1 MDEPTQPSL
10 RARIT
15 VSGSGQVFVLEHF
28 PVLIGRSED
37 CEVRLDQPA
46 GQVTLSRRHA
56 RLSLGSGRLRLE
68 DLSTNG
74 TRVGGRLL
82 NPGELRLLGDREEVC
97 LGAQLQFVVETLRP
111 GQSPEAEPPL
121 LQTPLESAESGLRL
135 HTLGHF
141 QAFCAGQPIA
151 EAAWGTRKPILLL
164 TYLAWQGE
172 RPVAIDRV
180 CSELWP
186 DNAQGGRQALQSTLA
201 RIRRGLKPMEPV
213 LLERGAYRLN
223 PELKTYLDAAALL
236 QAARQTDGGIR
247 TAALMEVRSLYRGP
261 FLEGFSEDWV
271 CLRRQ
276 DLEQQYLRC
285 MAELCQQL
293 HSQQNWREAGEL
305 CREVLEVESCW
316 EPGHQGLIKGM
327 LESGQRDEAVRH
339 YHRYVETM
347 KAQLSLPPSPEMLRL
362 YYTLLDCAP

>member
-1 MDEPTQPSL
+1 MEESTQPSL
-10 RARIT
+10 LARIT
-15 VSGSGQVFVLEHF
+15 VAGSGQVFVVERF
-28 PVLIGRSED
+28 PVLIGRSDD
-37 CEVRLDQPA
+37 CEVRLDEPA
-46 GQVTLSRRHA
+46 GQATLSRRHA

-74 TRVGGRLL
+74 TRVGGRLI
-82 NPGELRLLGDREEVC
+82 NPGELRPLSDREEVC
-97 LGAQLQFVVETLRP
+97 LGAQLKIVVETLRP
-111 GQSPEAEPPL
+111 GQPPVAEPP
-121 LQTPLESAESGLRL
+121 PLSPALAAADAGLRL
-135 HTLGHF
+135 HSLGHF
-141 QAFCAGQPIA
+141 QAYWADQPIA

-172 RPVAIDRV
+172 RPVPIERV

-223 PELKTYLDAAALL
+223 PELNTYLDAAVLL
-236 QAARQTDGGIR
+236 QAARQTEGR
-247 TAALMEVRSLYRGP
+247 SAALREVRSLYRGP

-271 CLRRQ
+271 ALRRQ

-285 MAELCQQL
+285 MGELCQQL
-293 HSQQNWREAGEL
+293 HSQQAWVEAAEL

-327 LESGQRDEAVRH
+327 LELGQRDEAVRH

-362 YYTLLDCAP
+362 YYTLLDCP